1 MAALPLLLAS
11 CRWQVGN
18 PEPTPFPT
26 PTPAAEASLEQ
37 AVVEANAEL
46 MAAAGLDAVEESV
59 RMAKG
64 RSLHQFHQFP
74 KDFELQQIHRPVG
87 PAGFGA
93 DGVFL

>member
-1 MAALPLLLAS
+1 MVLSLLVAALPLLLAS

-59 RMAKG
+59 RMAKDQKG
-64 RSLHQFHQFP
+64 GQF
-74 KDFELQQIHRPVG
+74 L
-87 PAGFGA
+87 
-93 DGVFL
+93 LLLT